1 MHIPDAIRERRSVRA
16 FTDREITDEKAE
28 LLVEAACLAPSA
40 GNLQPWEFVAV
51 RDPGVKRKLVDAA
64 HGQSFIFTAPVVF
77 VVCAIPRR
85 SASGYGRRGRE
96 LYCLQD
102 TAAAVQNLLLTA
114 RANGLGSCWVG
125 AFDER
130 RAGEALGL
138 PKGVRPVAIVP
149 VGYPAERPSR
159 RPRRPSGRSCTRTDG
174 SIYQP
179 LFN

>member
-1 MHIPDAIRERRSVRA
+1 MHIPDSISERRSVRA
-16 FTDREITDEKAE
+16 FTDREITDEEAE

-40 GNLQPWEFVAV
+40 GNLQPWEFIVV
-51 RDPGVKRKLVDAA
+51 RDQGVKRRLVDAA

-77 VVCAIPRR
+77 VVCAVPGR
-85 SASGYGRRGRE
+85 SAPRYGSRGRE

-114 RANGLGSCWVG
+114 RANGLGGCWVG

-138 PKGVRPVAIVP
+138 PEGVRPVAIVP
-149 VGYPAERPSR
+149 VGHPAESPSR
-159 RPRRPSGRSCTRTDG
+159 RPRRPVRQVLHRDRW
-174 SIYQP
+174 
-179 LFN
+179 